1 MRIGLLFC
9 LLLSSV
15 LLIPAQAEVYRWVD
29 AEGKV
34 VYGDNPPK
42 QSGAKPVDLPM
53 LTIADSPASTTT
65 PPPNQAEQPP
75 VAEKAAYTE
84 FKIVAPTANEEIRA
98 NDGTVMISLSI
109 QPQLQAGDSVALYL
123 DSKQVAAGALTNFSL
138 KEVDRGDH
146 TVFAVLSDATGNIIQ
161 NTETVK
167 FTVLRVSVL
176 QKP

>member
-9 LLLSSV
+9 LLLASV

-53 LTIADSPASTTT
+53 LTIADSPT
-65 PPPNQAEQPP
+65 PAAPSPNQAEQPP

-84 FKIVAPTANEEIRA
+84 FKIVAPTANAEMRA

-109 QPQLQAGDSVALYL
+109 QPPLQAGDSVALYL

>member
-9 LLLSSV
+9 LLLASV

-53 LTIADSPASTTT
+53 LTIADSPT
-65 PPPNQAEQPP
+65 PAAPSPNQAEQPP

-84 FKIVAPTANEEIRA
+84 FKVASPMTNEEVRA
-98 NDGTVMISLSI
+98 NDGNVMISLSI
-109 QPQLQAGDSVALYL
+109 QPPLQAGDSVALYL